1 MKIINKIIQLYLIVF
16 NFWMKFPQKI
26 RFVLVGGYNTVIS
39 YGIYALILWSIN
51 EKSPQLALFYSFII
65 SSFHNFL
72 THKIY
77 VFNTKGNYLKEYPK
91 CFLTWSISY
100 FFNTLLLAFFTK
112 ILNINPYISQIFSVI
127 IVSINTYLWL
137 KYFAFHRKNKQN
149 EI

>member
-1 MKIINKIIQLYLIVF
+1 MKIINKIIHLYLIVF

-26 RFVLVGGYNTVIS
+26 RFILVGGYNTVIS

-137 KYFAFHRKNKQN
+137 KYFAFHGKNK
-149 EI
+149 

>member
-137 KYFAFHRKNKQN
+137 KYFAFHKRNKQ
-149 EI
+149 I

>member
-26 RFVLVGGYNTVIS
+26 RFILVGGYNTVIS

-112 ILNINPYISQIFSVI
+112 ILNYHI
-127 IVSINTYLWL
+127 
-137 KYFAFHRKNKQN
+137 
-149 EI
+149 